1 MNIIVQ
7 GFGVVGASTALNIVS
22 SNNFKNNFK
31 VHCVEKNSTEGH
43 QKILKAKKG
52 IFPIKTS
59 DKSLTYVLKKA
70 LKRNKLSFGFNKKVY
85 YDADIIIVSI
95 NCDLKSQTSIKLN
108 TFIESVKE
116 IIENISKNTLILIE
130 STVPPGTCEN
140 LIYPMMKKILKRRKI
155 NLKKIYLAHSFE
167 RVTPGDN
174 YLNSCRNTFKVYS
187 GINKISEKKC
197 SSFLKK
203 IVNSKRF
210 PLIKL
215 DNITSSETCKLMENS
230 FRALNIAFIDEWVRF
245 AEKLNIDLFKV
256 IQSIKMRET
265 HKNIMLPGI
274 GVGGYCLTKDPLFAK
289 IAGKKIL
296 KLNNIEFPLSSKAV
310 ELNKKMPN
318 TSLKFIENNVGPSL
332 KNKKVLIYGITYKED
347 IGDVRY
353 SPSIDFGL
361 KMKKKFNSD
370 IYFYDPLIKSLNDKK
385 LKFFDIYKDKKKFD
399 IKILAV
405 KHKEI
410 YSTKAFNTFFKEK
423 SIIFD
428 LNNVLDT
435 NKISKLRKRKLPLF
449 ILGR

>member
-1 MNIIVQ
+1 MNIVIQ

-22 SNNFKNNFK
+22 SNNFKNNFR
-31 VHCVEKNSTEGH
+31 VHCIEKNNTQSH
-43 QKILKAKKG
+43 KKIIKAKRG
-52 IFPIKTS
+52 IFPINTS
-59 DKSLTYVLKKA
+59 DKSLTHVLKKA
-70 LKRNKLSFGFNKKVY
+70 LKKNKLSFGFNKKAY

-95 NCDLKSQTSIKLN
+95 NCDLKSQTSIKLDP
-108 TFIESVKE
+108 FIKSVKE
-116 IIENISKNTLILIE
+116 IIENVSSNTLILIE
-130 STVPPGTCEN
+130 STIPPGTCEH
-140 LIYPMMKKILKRRKI
+140 LIYPMMKKILKKRKI
-155 NLKKIYLAHSFE
+155 SLNRVYLSHSFE
-167 RVTPGDN
+167 RVTPGNN
-174 YLNSCRNTFKVYS
+174 YLNSCRNTYKVYS

-203 IVNSKRF
+203 IVNYKKF
-210 PLIKL
+210 PLMKL

-245 AEKLNIDLFKV
+245 AEKLDIDLFKV
-256 IQSIKMRET
+256 IKSIKMRET

-296 KLNNIEFPLSSKAV
+296 KLNNIEFPLSTKAV
-310 ELNKKMPN
+310 EINKKMPN
-318 TSLKFIENNVGPSL
+318 TSLNFIENNIGSSL
-332 KNKKVLIYGITYKED
+332 KNKKILIYGITYKED

-370 IYFYDPLIKSLNDKK
+370 IYFYDPFIKSIDNKK
-385 LKFFDIYKDKKKFD
+385 FKFFDIYKDKKKFD

-405 KHKEI
+405 KHKEL
-410 YSTKAFNTFFKEK
+410 YLKKTFNIFFNEK

-428 LNNVLDT
+428 LNNVLDKK
-435 NKISKLRKRKLPLF
+435 KINNLRKRKFPLF